1 VRDGMGGKLHLR
13 QNPGYVSG
21 DLYNLTVR
29 SVQLEQLKKSRI
41 LIHHGF
47 STPLFPIGL
56 SICQKFDACHK
67 LSMSCSHRSIF
78 PFSRSSGL
86 LTTAALPAQST

>member
-1 VRDGMGGKLHLR
+1 VRDRMGGELHPKK
-13 QNPGYVSG
+13 NPGYVSG
-21 DLYNLTVR
+21 DLYNLSMR
-29 SVQLEQLKKSRI
+29 SVQLEQLKKKSRI

-47 STPLFPIGL
+47 STPLVPIGL

-78 PFSRSSGL
+78 HFPE
-86 LTTAALPAQST
+86 TAVCSQ

>member
-1 VRDGMGGKLHLR
+1 MQGRGKGRGGKWSKGVKGRVRDGKGNCTPR

-21 DLYNLTVR
+21 DLYNLSMR

-47 STPLFPIGL
+47 STLLVPIGL
-56 SICQKFDACHK
+56 SICQKF
-67 LSMSCSHRSIF
+67 LRV
-78 PFSRSSGL
+78 L
-86 LTTAALPAQST
+86 